1 MSFSLAYY
9 FFSVPIKHV
18 VFFSR
23 FKRLYG
29 FFLRNIYVIVILHS
43 YTFYRRVMKCCFLG
57 MKNLLVYTTYKFFI
71 PI

>member
-9 FFSVPIKHV
+9 FFSAPIMHV
-18 VFFSR
+18 LLFFSR

-29 FFLRNIYVIVILHS
+29 FFLLNIYVIVILHS

-57 MKNLLVYTTYKFFI
+57 MKNLLV
-71 PI
+71 